1 MKHTFEPGEP
11 CNYMVSL
18 TPNEARK
25 LADILQKVR
34 KELEKKVEQYRDI
47 LDGGE
52 ATERQQ
58 NLKFDYEDK
67 LELVEG
73 FIRLATK

>member
-25 LADILQKVR
+25 FADILQKVR
-34 KELEKKVEQYRDI
+34 KELEKKVKQYRDI

>member
-25 LADILQKVR
+25 LAEILQKVR
-34 KELEKKVEQYRDI
+34 KELEKKVEKYRDI

>member
-11 CNYMVSL
+11 CNFMVSL

-34 KELEKKVEQYRDI
+34 KELEKKVEKYRDI

-58 NLKFDYEDK
+58 NLKFDHEDK

>member
-34 KELEKKVEQYRDI
+34 KELEKKVEKYRDI
-47 LDGGE
+47 LDGRE

-73 FIRLATK
+73 FIRLVTK

>member
-1 MKHTFEPGEP
+1 MKHIFEPGEP

-34 KELEKKVEQYRDI
+34 KELEKKVEKYRDI

>member
-25 LADILQKVR
+25 FADILQKVR
-34 KELEKKVEQYRDI
+34 KELEKKVEKYRDI

>member
-34 KELEKKVEQYRDI
+34 KELEKKVGKYRDI

>member
-11 CNYMVSL
+11 YGYMVSL

-34 KELEKKVEQYRDI
+34 KELKKKVEKYRDI

>member
-11 CNYMVSL
+11 CNYMDSL

-34 KELEKKVEQYRDI
+34 KELEKKVEKYRDI

-73 FIRLATK
+73 FIRLVTK

>member
-34 KELEKKVEQYRDI
+34 KELKKKVEKYRDI

>member
-34 KELEKKVEQYRDI
+34 KELEKKVEKYRDI

-73 FIRLATK
+73 FIRLVTK

>member
-11 CNYMVSL
+11 YGYMVSL

-34 KELEKKVEQYRDI
+34 KEMEKKVARYRDI
-47 LDGGE
+47 QEGGE

-58 NLKFDYEDK
+58 NLLFEYEEK
-67 LELVEG
+67 LNLLDR
-73 FIRLATK
+73 FIRLATQ

>member
-34 KELEKKVEQYRDI
+34 KELEKKVEKYRDI
-47 LDGGE
+47 LDGRE

>member
-34 KELEKKVEQYRDI
+34 KELEKKIEKYRDI

>member
-34 KELEKKVEQYRDI
+34 KELEKKVEKYRDI

>member
-18 TPNEARK
+18 TSNEARK